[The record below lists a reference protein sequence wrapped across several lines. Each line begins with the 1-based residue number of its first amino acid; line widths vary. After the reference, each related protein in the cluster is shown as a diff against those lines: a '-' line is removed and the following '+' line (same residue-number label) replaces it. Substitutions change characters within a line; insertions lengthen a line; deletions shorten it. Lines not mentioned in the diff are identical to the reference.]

1 MTSPNDT
8 IRLGLTL
15 GDCTGIGPE
24 LVAAYLAAEELP
36 SGTTIALI
44 GDRRVFERGA
54 AFAGVSPTV
63 VWHDGADALRPQ
75 PGAVLGIDLGN
86 IDPEA
91 LPMGRSD
98 AASGRLTG
106 ETLAWAIDYAR
117 AGHLDSITF
126 APLNKRALFD
136 GGWRYADEHQM
147 FADLLEHRTYFSEMN
162 VLGEH
167 WLSRVTGHV
176 SLRKALDLVTPDA
189 ILDAIR
195 LNARMLL
202 GSGKKNPRIAVA
214 ALNPHAGE
222 GGLFGTE
229 EIDII
234 APTVAAAREELGL
247 DISGPWPADSV
258 YRQAFDGAYDGVIA
272 MYHDQGQIASK
283 LRGFNRGITVTAGLP
298 VIFTTPAH
306 GTAYDI
312 VGTGRAETGA
322 LAAALDVAAQ
332 LARSARSR
340 GSGTTV

>member
-1 MTSPNDT
+1 MSDTSPF

-24 LVAAYLAAEELP
+24 LVAACLAREPLP
-36 SGTTIALI
+36 ENARIVVI

-54 AFAGVSPTV
+54 AYAGVGPRIAWHGAGDDV
-63 VWHDGADALRPQ
+63 VWGQARIA
-75 PGAVLGIDLGN
+75 GIDLGN
-86 IDPEA
+86 TDPDA
-91 LPMGRSD
+91 LPTGKAD
-98 AASGRLTG
+98 ATSGRLTG
-106 ETLAWAIDYAR
+106 ETLRWAIDYAR
-117 AGHLDSITF
+117 RGGVDAISF

-147 FADLLEHRTYFSEMN
+147 FADLLEHRSYFSEMN
-162 VLGEH
+162 VLGSH

-176 SLRKALDLVTPDA
+176 SLRRALDLVTSQA

-195 LNARMLL
+195 LNATMLL
-202 GSGKKNPRIAVA
+202 ASGNPSPRIAVA

-229 EIDII
+229 EIEII
-234 APTVAAAREELGL
+234 APAVEAARAELGL
-247 DISGPWPADSV
+247 DITGPWPADSV
-258 YRQAFDGAYDGVIA
+258 YRQAFDGAFDGVVA

-298 VIFTTPAH
+298 VVFTTPAH

-312 VGTGRAETGA
+312 AGTGKAQTGA
-322 LAAALDVAAQ
+322 LAAALDLAAR
-332 LARSARSR
+332 LATLANRLD
-340 GSGTTV
+340 